1 MTYKPRTKVE
11 IPTDWTGEQAK
22 IIWEFLTE
30 EIGRAIYNLYG
41 ERIERAIEKEET
53 LLEQA
58 ALGDLSNNDY
68 PF

>member
-1 MTYKPRTKVE
+1 MSYKPRTTVE
-11 IPTDWTGEQAK
+11 IPTDWTDEQAK

-30 EIGRAIYNLYG
+30 EIGWAIYNLYG

-53 LLEQA
+53 LLEKA
-58 ALGDLSNNDY
+58 ARGELPDDY

>member
-22 IIWEFLTE
+22 IIFEFLTE
-30 EIGRAIYNLYG
+30 EIAEAIYNVHG
-41 ERIERAIEKEET
+41 ERIERAVEKEET
-53 LLEQA
+53 LLEKA
-58 ALGDLSNNDY
+58 ARGQLTDDY